1 MRFMGTMVVTA
12 AVTVMSGF
20 AQVHERKERQ
30 QDRVA
35 EGIKSGQLT
44 AGETAR
50 IEGKEAA
57 INKEVRAD
65 RAANGGTLTPHE
77 KAAVNRQQD
86 RTSKQIYADKHN
98 AASRGTPK
106 TEVGKRAGKQ
116 QDRIAQGV
124 ASGNLSAGQTARARR
139 AGRQLD
145 PPRGEGRPHGER
157 READTGREKK
167 QLNQQQDQESRKIYR
182 EKH

>member
-1 MRFMGTMVVTA
+1 
-12 AVTVMSGF
+12 MSGF
-20 AQVHERKERQ
+20 AQVHVRKERQ

-65 RAANGGTLTPHE
+65 RAANGGTLTTHE

-106 TEVGKRAGKQ
+106 SEVGKRAGNQ

-124 ASGNLSAGQTARARR
+124 ASGNLSAGQTAR
-139 AGRQLD
+139 L
-145 PPRGEGRPHGER
+145 EGQ
-157 READTGREKK
+157 EAAIRHEVKADRTANGGKLTTAEKK